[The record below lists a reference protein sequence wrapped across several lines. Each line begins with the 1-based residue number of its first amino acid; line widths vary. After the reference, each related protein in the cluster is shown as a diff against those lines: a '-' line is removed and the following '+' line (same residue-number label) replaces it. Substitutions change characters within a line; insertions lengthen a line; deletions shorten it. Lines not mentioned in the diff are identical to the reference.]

1 MGRRSADR
9 AAEPQLRAYLLE
21 DARDFR
27 RMIVGTQLDDP
38 AWRDY
43 CWLECSK
50 PVDQL
55 AAGAEFRSPRWQ
67 LPDWHPMR
75 AVGSST
81 PWDLMLR
88 ADNVLTEADSRPHH
102 ARVGR

>member
-1 MGRRSADR
+1 MGRRSADS

-55 AAGAEFRSPRWQ
+55 AAGAEFRFPRWQ

-75 AVGSST
+75 AVGSIHRRPDT
-81 PWDLMLR
+81 ACGQR
-88 ADNVLTEADSRPHH
+88 AHRGRFSPHH